1 MLDSLTDYSIGSRK
15 RVVLKS
21 SNDGLSASYLLYGRI
36 YSTKGA
42 LAKARAPVGTRVRRC
57 AAGTTTTAPKTN
69 YSGGLRGKTSY
80 SRNSIL
86 RGSIT
91 YPGDIPRDHAAY
103 RIQSG
108 YCIFI

>member
-1 MLDSLTDYSIGSRK
+1 MLVSLSDYSIGSRK
-15 RVVLKS
+15 RVVLKP
-21 SNDGLSASYLLYGRI
+21 SNDGLSGSYLLYGRI
-36 YSTKGA
+36 YSTEGA

-86 RGSIT
+86 RGSII